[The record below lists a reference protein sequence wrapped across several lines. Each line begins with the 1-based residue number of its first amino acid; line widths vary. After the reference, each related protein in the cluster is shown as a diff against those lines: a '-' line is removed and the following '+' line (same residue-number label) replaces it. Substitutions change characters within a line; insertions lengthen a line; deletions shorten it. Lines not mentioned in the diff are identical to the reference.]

1 MIRVLGADT
10 NQRQY
15 NEFWADPTSP
25 AVDMDFFALLYIIF
39 ALAIFFSNFM
49 APHELASDN
58 VSLTPIQ
65 RFRQYRAAAGS
76 ALTSSS
82 RDGLYGFSPPGPL
95 TCAPLLLYV
104 EADFL
109 INRTS
114 QMNCYLL
121 SSVCIRIMLK
131 MGLHRDPS
139 KLPGSPLSPFEAEM
153 GRRMW
158 NLAIQI
164 DLMVAFYLGL
174 PSSK

>member
-1 MIRVLGADT
+1 
-10 NQRQY
+10 
-15 NEFWADPTSP
+15 
-25 AVDMDFFALLYIIF
+25 MDFFALLYMVF
-39 ALAIFFSNFM
+39 ALAVFFSNFM
-49 APHELASDN
+49 APHELVSDN
-58 VSLTPIQ
+58 VPLTPMQ

-76 ALTSSS
+76 ALTYAS
-82 RDGLYGFSPPGPL
+82 RDGQHGFSSPGPL
-95 TCAPLLLYV
+95 TCAPLILYV

-153 GRRMW
+153 ARRMW

-164 DLMVAFYLGL
+164 DLMVAFHLGL